1 MGETRRDRPLVVA
14 GVDGSVFSSGVL
26 QEAEKQ
32 AKLLD
37 ADLRVVLAWRFPE
50 LPGYVPPRAESELSS
65 HAEKLVDDLVEKTFG
80 PRRTDIEVVVQEASP
95 VALLLQ
101 ECKDADALVLGRRG
115 LGHEDSKQLGS
126 VTSACVAH
134 ATCPVIVVPV

>member
-1 MGETRRDRPLVVA
+1 MGKTRRDRPLVVA
-14 GVDGSVFSSGVL
+14 GVDGSVFSSEVL
-26 QEAEKQ
+26 REAATQ
-32 AKLLD
+32 ARLLD

-80 PRRTDIEVVVQEASP
+80 PHGAGIEVVVREGNPAS
-95 VALLLQ
+95 LLLQ
-101 ECKDADALVLGRRG
+101 ECKDAAALVLGRRG

-134 ATCPVIVVPV
+134 APCPVIVVPV